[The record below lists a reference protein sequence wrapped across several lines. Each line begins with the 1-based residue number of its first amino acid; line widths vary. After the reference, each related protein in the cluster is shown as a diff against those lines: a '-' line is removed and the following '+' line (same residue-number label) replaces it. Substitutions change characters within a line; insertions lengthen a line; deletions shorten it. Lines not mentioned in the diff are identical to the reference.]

1 MLPNNENDRDK
12 IIAFYLEKISS
23 KQFEIDQVRKDLE
36 KGGFGAD
43 EIGEIVKAI
52 DNELQRRLLNP
63 MRSKK
68 VSRLSGIGVI
78 LSVLGVVVL
87 FLSRMEVLQFGAHP
101 LIDLIPLL
109 AGLSFLFSEKV
120 RPRSEKFGRH

>member
-1 MLPNNENDRDK
+1 MNPGKEIDREK
-12 IIAFYLEKISS
+12 IIAFYLGKISN

-36 KGGFGAD
+36 KSGFDAD

-52 DNELQRRLLNP
+52 DYELQRRLLHP
-63 MRSKK
+63 LKPKK

-78 LSVLGVVVL
+78 LSVLGVVVI
-87 FLSRMEVLQFGAHP
+87 FLSRMEVIHFGTHP

-109 AGLSFLFSEKV
+109 AGLSLLFSEKV
-120 RPRSEKFGRH
+120 RPRTEKFGRR